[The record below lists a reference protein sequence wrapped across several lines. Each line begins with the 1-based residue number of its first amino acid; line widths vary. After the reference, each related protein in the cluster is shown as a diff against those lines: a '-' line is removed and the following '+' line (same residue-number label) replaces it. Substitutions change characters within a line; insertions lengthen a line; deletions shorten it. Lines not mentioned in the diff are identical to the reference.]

1 MSGIESSRRISVNR
15 RAVDLVDRLLK
26 ESAALGA
33 EVHRLPNGTRVVDV
47 GVQAPG
53 GFGAGKV
60 VALICLGGLGEV
72 SFIPYDLGGLTIPA
86 VSVAVDQPVIACMA
100 SQYAGWQVSE
110 GKFFGMGSGPARAIA
125 VVEKLYDDLGYR
137 DEADHAVLVL
147 ETDVMPTEEVAAYIA
162 GKCGLTPEQVTLVV
176 AATPSIVGGIQ
187 IAARSV
193 ETAMHKMME
202 LGFNLHKIQFGS
214 GVSPIATPIRDTLR
228 AIGRTNDC
236 MLYGATAA
244 LVVDTTDEE
253 IQQILDKI
261 PSSASGDYGTPFYE
275 LFKRYDHDFYKID
288 KMLFSPAC
296 VTITNAATGRTFFA
310 GQLNLELLRN
320 SLCG

>member
-1 MSGIESSRRISVNR
+1 MSGIEQTQRISVNR
-15 RAVDLVDRLLK
+15 RAVALVEGLQAQA
-26 ESAALGA
+26 AALGA
-33 EVHRLPNGTRVVDV
+33 EVHRLSNGTQVVDV

-60 VALICLGGLGEV
+60 VSLICLGGLGEV
-72 SFIPYDLGGLTIPA
+72 NFVPYDLSGLTIPA
-86 VSVAVDQPVIACMA
+86 VSVAVDQPLTACMA
-100 SQYAGWQVSE
+100 SQYAGWKISV

-125 VVEKLYDDLGYR
+125 TVEKLYDDLGYR

-147 ETDVMPTEEVAAYIA
+147 ETDAMPTEEVAAYIA
-162 GKCGLTPEQVTLVV
+162 GKCGLAPDQVTLVV

-202 LGFNLHKIQFGS
+202 LGFKLHKVQFGT
-214 GVSPIATPIRDTLR
+214 GVSPIATPVRDTLR

-236 MLYGATAA
+236 VLYGASAA
-244 LVVDTTDEE
+244 LVVDAKDDE

-261 PSSASGDYGTPFYE
+261 PSSASRDYGTPFYE
-275 LFKRYDHDFYKID
+275 LFKRYGDFYKID
-288 KMLFSPAC
+288 PMLFSPAR

-310 GQLNLELLRN
+310 GQLNLELLRS

>member
-1 MSGIESSRRISVNR
+1 MPGVEGSRRISVNR
-15 RAVDLVDRLLK
+15 HATALVERLL
-26 ESAALGA
+26 SDRGGLGI
-33 EVHRLPNGTRVVDV
+33 EVHRLSNGTRVVDA
-47 GVQAPG
+47 GVKAPG
-53 GFGAGKV
+53 GFGAGKLV
-60 VALICLGGLGEV
+60 SLICLGGLGEV
-72 SFIPYDLGGLTIPA
+72 SFVPFDLGGLTIPA
-86 VSVAVDQPVIACMA
+86 VSVAVDRPVIACMA
-100 SQYAGWQVSE
+100 SQYAGWKISV

-125 VVEKLYDDLGYR
+125 AVEPLYEDLGYR

-147 ETDVMPTEEVAAYIA
+147 ETDAMPSEEVAAYIA
-162 GKCGLTPEQVTLVV
+162 EKCGLAPEQVTLVV

-202 LGFNLHKIQFGS
+202 LGFSLHKVQFGS

-236 MLYGATAA
+236 VLYGASAA
-244 LVVDTTDEE
+244 LVVDGTDGE

-261 PSSASGDYGTPFYE
+261 PSSASRDYGTPFYE
-275 LFKRYDHDFYKID
+275 LFKRYGDFYKID
-288 KMLFSPAC
+288 PMLFSPAC